1 MNPLEQIR
9 TPQGRYPVKLAECSK
24 GSLSERQAIRFTFE
38 SPDGHAFYTGKAE
51 PALASIDELAFLSDA
66 SNKIDH
72 VTVERLA
79 LKAGPLFGPNKE
91 ERLLDW
97 VAESYLAGA
106 VIDIQAV
113 INSSEPDEVRFA
125 PLGNDSATPVA
136 KSKLVLPGGNTFQL
150 LSLTLNIDR
159 ASAKVLFSGN
169 IEFPLVKRYVS
180 QNGYDY
186 AFIGFGKDEQGE
198 FLAVDLLTFGREISP
213 SDYVAACSHFASS
226 LFDFGHGGEGGLEQQ
241 GRLEDFRSSL
251 IKQAREFGIEVD
263 AAAKRTAKLDGRLEG
278 IPVSFDKS
286 DAPHLQTLVHAV
298 TSLSLNGVRLDFFRS
313 EESDGFLVFPN
324 HVSYLWY
331 RFMCQLGQV
340 KIARCEVCGR
350 GFSLLKG
357 RGKPRK
363 YCSDQCK
370 NEAKNAREKE
380 KKDLV
385 RSLFLAEGRSVS
397 SIAENVFG
405 SVELEGKVRK
415 LLREYPVL
423 KHRLDDDLHAGTGG
437 TFVRR
442 CIAEGVFSASEI
454 AARAEKLGVV
464 P

>member
-24 GSLSERQAIRFTFE
+24 GSLSSESAIRFTFE
-38 SPDGHAFYTGKAE
+38 SPGSAMPEAGKAE
-51 PALASIDELAFLSDA
+51 STTASIDELAFLSDA
-66 SNKIDH
+66 NNKIDH
-72 VTVERLA
+72 VEVERLA
-79 LKAGPLFGPNKE
+79 LKTGPLFGPNKE

-106 VIDIQAV
+106 VIDIQAA
-113 INSSEPDEVRFA
+113 INSSEPDEARFA

-150 LSLTLNIDR
+150 FSLTLNINR
-159 ASAKVLFSGN
+159 ASAKVLFSGE

-186 AFIGFGKDEQGE
+186 AFIGFGEDDQGE
-198 FLAVDLLTFGREISP
+198 FLAVDLLTFKHEISP

-226 LFDFGHGGEGGLEQQ
+226 LFDLEYAGGRGEEERGKRE
-241 GRLEDFRSSL
+241 EFRAAL
-251 IKQAREFGIEVD
+251 ISQARELGINVD
-263 AAAKRTAKLDGRLEG
+263 DAAKRFAKLDGRIED
-278 IPVSFDKS
+278 IPVPFDEG
-286 DAPHLQTLVHAV
+286 DAPHLQKLVHAV
-298 TSLSLNGVRLDFFRS
+298 ASLSLNGVRLDFFRS

-324 HVSYLWY
+324 CISYLWY

-363 YCSDQCK
+363 YCSGHCK
-370 NEAKNAREKE
+370 NEAKNAREKK
-380 KKDLV
+380 KKDLA
-385 RSLFLAEGRSVS
+385 RSLFLEEERSVS

-405 SVELEGKVRK
+405 SVELKDKVCK
-415 LLREYPVL
+415 LLREYPAL
-423 KHRLDDDLHAGTGG
+423 KHCVDDDLRAGMGG
-437 TFVRR
+437 AFVRR
-442 CIAEGVFSASEI
+442 CIAEGVFSSSEI
-454 AARAEKLGVV
+454 AARAEKLGAV